1 MKTQVEKMLTQ
12 GIIRE
17 SNSLW
22 AAPAILVPKKSLH
35 GKTKFRFCVDFSA
48 LKVVTKFDSYPLP
61 VFEET
66 TSTLHGSRYF
76 SVLDC
81 YSGFWQINIKEEHK
95 ERTGFTAPFGHYEFN
110 RLPFGLSN
118 SPANFQ
124 RLIDLVLKNLI
135 GNECYV
141 YIVDVIIFSKST
153 EEHAARLENAL
164 QRFDQANLQLNP
176 GKCAFAQPQ
185 VQYLGYVLSE
195 NGVSASADKV
205 KAIENYPTPKNAR
218 DVRAFLGFP
227 SFYRKLV
234 PNFAETAKPLTA
246 LTRKNQKFVCGPSQQ
261 DVFRNLKDKLCT
273 TPVLAYPDFSL
284 PFILTTGASKIAVA
298 AILSYVQ
305 DGIEWPIAYA
315 SRQMNKASKNIQPQK
330 LRC

>member
-1 MKTQVEKMLTQ
+1 MD
-12 GIIRE
+12 
-17 SNSLW
+17 
-22 AAPAILVPKKSLH
+22 
-35 GKTKFRFCVDFSA
+35 CV
-48 LKVVTKFDSYPLP
+48 
-61 VFEET
+61 
-66 TSTLHGSRYF
+66 
-76 SVLDC
+76 
-81 YSGFWQINIKEEHK
+81 
-95 ERTGFTAPFGHYEFN
+95 
-110 RLPFGLSN
+110 
-118 SPANFQ
+118 
-124 RLIDLVLKNLI
+124 
-135 GNECYV
+135 
-141 YIVDVIIFSKST
+141 
-153 EEHAARLENAL
+153 
-164 QRFDQANLQLNP
+164 
-176 GKCAFAQPQ
+176 FAQPQ

-246 LTRKNQKFVCGPSQQ
+246 LTRKNLEFFGGPSQQ
-261 DVFRNLKDKLCT
+261 EAFRDLKDKLCT
-273 TPVLAYPDFSL
+273 TPVLTYPDFSL